1 MIPHS
6 FSCVCK
12 VSSKGIRGRTLLAVR
27 VACGLDITPCTQ
39 LSDISPR
46 TTGNSGFSAKT
57 ASAKSDILPMR
68 ILALGYF
75 SFIWAITFST
85 SSAVGGP
92 ALSPACTNVS
102 HDLRFHP
109 SGGNIPPPYPSENMV
124 NTLEPSGPSHQNK
137 VGTFTTRLVG
147 LEPK

>member
-1 MIPHS
+1 MQS
-6 FSCVCK
+6 FQQRHQGTYSSCSPGCLR
-12 VSSKGIRGRTLLAVR
+12 IRHYAMYPTVR
-27 VACGLDITPCTQ
+27 HISTYHRQ
-39 LSDISPR
+39 LRILS
-46 TTGNSGFSAKT
+46 KT

-75 SFIWAITFST
+75 SFMGNYLFHLFCRWR
-85 SSAVGGP
+85 P

-109 SGGNIPPPYPSENMV
+109 SGGNIPPPYPENMV